1 MEQLENLDRLELDR
15 DFTEEDIKDVIF
27 HMEKN
32 KVVVLDGFPLEFFQS
47 C

>member
-27 HMEKN
+27 HMEK
-32 KVVVLDGFPLEFFQS
+32 KQS
-47 C
+47 CCA